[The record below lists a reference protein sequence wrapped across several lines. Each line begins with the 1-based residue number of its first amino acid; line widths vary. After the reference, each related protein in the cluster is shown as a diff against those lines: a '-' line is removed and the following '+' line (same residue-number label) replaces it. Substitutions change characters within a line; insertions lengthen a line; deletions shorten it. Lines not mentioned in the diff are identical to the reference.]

1 MRVFIK
7 NKIFSLGGS
16 SSVVNERSENVYLV
30 KGNVF
35 SITSKKRICDLSG
48 NVLYSVRNKYF
59 NFILPKIFVYDA
71 DKNKL
76 ARIKKQPFSN
86 RFIVEGYKDE
96 ISIEG
101 EFFSLTSTILRNGVP
116 IGTISRQFTLIADSF
131 SLEADEKDMPFL
143 IALVIAI
150 DNFYDKIL
158 KS

>member
-1 MRVFIK
+1 MKVFIK
-7 NKIFSLGGS
+7 NKLLSLRGS
-16 SSVVNERSENVYLV
+16 SRVVNERSEDVYVV
-30 KGNVF
+30 KGKLF
-35 SITSKKRICDLSG
+35 SITSKKFICDLSG
-48 NVLYSVRNKYF
+48 NVLYRVRNKFF
-59 NFILPKIFVYDA
+59 NLILPSIYVYDA

-76 ARIKKQPFSN
+76 ARIKRKFFSKT
-86 RFIVEGYKDE
+86 FIVEGYKDE

-101 EFFSLTSTILRNGVP
+101 EFFSFTSTILRNGAP
-116 IGTISRQFTLIADSF
+116 IGTISRQLTVIADSF